1 MPMNLPT
8 LADLQDLYGAGSVTA
23 LDQAEQQQGLARQ
36 WAQGELSGQEQDV
49 QAKTLKNVFD
59 TQQNP
64 QLLEQRRLQNIGLGN
79 DNVISGVTSRR
90 AAANE
95 GMQLS
100 EDQRK
105 FALTATEQDLKQAE
119 LWAQGEM
126 QSGDPQ
132 RMADAKRIT
141 DFTTAAIA
149 ARQKHAYDLALE
161 AERTRSHLSGI
172 GMQTRTQKQIN
183 DDNIAAGKFAKNA
196 NNGIGV
202 SLVTQIQKMKVP
214 ERLGTLNGIL
224 QTGVNPATQEPLTE
238 IERMFFQN
246 MYDQDAR
253 TTDARTAAQGQGVVL
268 GAQPGGG
275 VGLVPKVAPS
285 VRGSGTPAQADH
297 TLSDLR
303 AAYPGKT
310 EAELKAA
317 YKRKFGVDP
326 R

>member
-36 WAQGELSGQEQDV
+36 WAQGELQGQEQDI
-49 QAKTLKNVFD
+49 QSKTLKNIFD

-79 DNVISGVTSRR
+79 DNVTSGVASRR

-95 GMQLS
+95 GMQLT
-100 EDQRK
+100 EDQHK
-105 FALTATEQDLKQAE
+105 FALNAQEHEIKSAE
-119 LWAQGEM
+119 LWAENEM
-126 QSGDPQ
+126 RSGNPQ
-132 RMADAKRIT
+132 RMTEAKKIL
-141 DFTTAAIA
+141 DFTASARA
-149 ARQKHAYDLALE
+149 ARAK
-161 AERTRSHLSGI
+161 AESDMLVEQERSRSHLG
-172 GMQTRTQKQIN
+172 GVRMQTQTQQKIN

-253 TTDARTAAQGQGVVL
+253 TVDARTAAQGQGVVL

-285 VRGSGTPAQADH
+285 VRSGASPQMTAQDQQALDWANANPN
-297 TLSDLR
+297 DPR
-303 AAYPGKT
+303 AAKIKQKLGK
-310 EAELKAA
+310 
-317 YKRKFGVDP
+317 
-326 R
+326 